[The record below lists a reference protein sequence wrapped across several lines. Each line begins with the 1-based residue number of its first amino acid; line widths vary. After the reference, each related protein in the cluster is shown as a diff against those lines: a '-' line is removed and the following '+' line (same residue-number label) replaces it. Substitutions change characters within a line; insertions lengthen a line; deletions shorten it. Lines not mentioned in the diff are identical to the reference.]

1 MTYNYNLR
9 VYSIQVKECSV
20 SQTTNKKKVAISG
33 ELAVVQK
40 ESGKVCTTAIGSCK
54 KRRRRRR
61 RKGCEMMYDQAVT
74 T

>member
-40 ESGKVCTTAIGSCK
+40 ERGKVCTTASK
-54 KRRRRRR
+54 KRRRRR
-61 RKGCEMMYDQAVT
+61 RKGCEIMYDQAEST
-74 T
+74 YI